1 MLLRVQREDADE
13 ANEIMIERVLGGW
26 TRDEMYGY
34 ARSSTLPRRRE
45 PAPPSDAELRRARE
59 HAAGPPPRCEDYA
72 DDARFRAVRAAWY
85 KAFTGVPLAGS
96 SEADPHGQ
104 VDIAKQND
112 AFDLIARRFRAYT
125 DGRAAR

>member
-1 MLLRVQREDADE
+1 
-13 ANEIMIERVLGGW
+13 
-26 TRDEMYGY
+26 MYGY
-34 ARSSTLPRRRE
+34 ARSSMLPRRRE

-85 KAFTGVPLAGS
+85 KAFTGVPLPGS

-112 AFDLIARRFRAYT
+112 AFDVIARRFRAYT